1 MVTGTYPAL
10 PGKSPHPVR
19 AEAAAG
25 SGHHPD
31 HDRLHHKRVH
41 KQELGADPSCSRGQ
55 AVCVQAARQ
64 NDVFERPHQKEA
76 EREDVGQEARVDEDL
91 RAEQVLYE
99 HQHQDGDEF
108 VATVADEVPELSVF
122 LVHAQHVERDLDQT
136 DIHQVEGQCSCCG
149 VAEQLWM
156 ERAVDPA
163 EDGPQQHIRHKRHQR
178 DVQVGGVDV
187 FYRGGVH
194 LDALRDVCR
203 PQLSC
208 PRFVPE
214 GE

>member
-31 HDRLHHKRVH
+31 HDRLHHKR
-41 KQELGADPSCSRGQ
+41 
-55 AVCVQAARQ
+55 
-64 NDVFERPHQKEA
+64 KEA

-108 VATVADEVPELSVF
+108 IATVADEVPELSVF

-136 DIHQVEGQCSCCG
+136 DIHQIEGQCSCCG